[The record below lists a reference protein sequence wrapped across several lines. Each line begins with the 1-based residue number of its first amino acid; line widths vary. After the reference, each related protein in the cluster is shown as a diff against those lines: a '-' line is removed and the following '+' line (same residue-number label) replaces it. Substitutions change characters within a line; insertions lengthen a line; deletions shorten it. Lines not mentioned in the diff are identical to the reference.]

1 MQEKNITVALY
12 VRVSSERQAD
22 EDRYS
27 IPEQI
32 ERLKAYCAAKGW
44 NVYKIYTDGG
54 QSGASIERPALANL
68 ITDAGNKKFNMVLVY
83 KLDRLSRKQK
93 DTLYLIEDVF
103 IKNDIDFTSVV
114 ENLDTSTPT
123 GRAFIGLLSV
133 FAQLEREQINE
144 RMRMGKEGRA
154 KAGKYHAGSTVA
166 IGYDYKDGCLQI
178 NEYEA
183 MQVRKVFELRA
194 LGYGNR
200 QIETY
205 MIEHGYKHKGRN
217 DDPKSYLWYA
227 STVRRVLTNR
237 IYIGLIKHKNEY
249 YQGEHE
255 PIIDEELFY
264 SLQPALKEASMKFSY
279 SKGPN
284 KQRSLLGGILYCG
297 NCGGKYSFGENT
309 PRHPERYG
317 KIGYYS
323 CYSRSKRVKKMIV
336 DPTCKNKNWRTVD
349 LDNLIIEE
357 IKKLK
362 YTDGYIDSVK
372 SEKGAEDE
380 VQVEQIKK
388 RLSQI
393 DSQISKLMDLY
404 SLGTIDI
411 DIIQS
416 KINPLATEKA
426 KLEQTLH
433 EFQKV
438 KPTALDDETV
448 FSLADQFLEK
458 LSTGTMD
465 EKRALIATL
474 INKIE
479 LLDEK
484 IKVYWNF

>member
-1 MQEKNITVALY
+1 MSKKIMVALY

-22 EDRYS
+22 EAHYS
-27 IPEQI
+27 IPEQL

-44 NVYKIYTDGG
+44 TVHKIYTDGG

-68 ITDAGNKKFNMVLVY
+68 ITDAHNKRFNMVLVY

-93 DTLYLIEDVF
+93 DTLFLIEDVF

-133 FAQLEREQINE
+133 FAQLEREQIQE

-166 IGYDYKDGCLQI
+166 IGYDYKDGRLQI

-183 MQVRKVFELRA
+183 MQIRKIFELRSK
-194 LGYGNR
+194 GYGNR
-200 QIETY
+200 QIERY
-205 MIEHGYKHKGRN
+205 MNEHGYKHKGKN
-217 DDPKSYLWYA
+217 GNGYESNWSA
-227 STVRRVLTNR
+227 STVRRSLTNK
-237 IYIGLIKHKNEY
+237 IYIGLIKHKDEY
-249 YQGEHE
+249 FQGEHE
-255 PIIDEELFY
+255 PIIDEDLFNSIQPEL
-264 SLQPALKEASMKFSY
+264 QNASIKYSY

-284 KQRSLLGGILYCG
+284 KFKSLLGGLLFCG
-297 NCGGKYSFGENT
+297 NCGGRYAHCENT

-317 KIGYYS
+317 KIGYYT
-323 CYSRSKRVKKMIV
+323 CYSRSKRVKQMIV
-336 DPTCKNKNWRTVD
+336 DPTCKNKNWRMVD
-349 LDNLIIEE
+349 LDNIVINE

-362 YTDGYIDSVK
+362 YTDGYIDTVK
-372 SEKGAEDE
+372 SERVDDTEN
-380 VQVEQIKK
+380 QSEQIKK

-404 SLGTIDI
+404 SLGTISI

-416 KINPLATEKA
+416 KIDPLTEEKS

-433 EFQKV
+433 DLQKV
-438 KPTALDDETV
+438 KPATLDDETIL
-448 FSLADQFLEK
+448 SLAEQFIEK
-458 LSTGTMD
+458 LSTGTLD
-465 EKRALIATL
+465 EKRALVNTL
-474 INKIE
+474 ISKIE
-479 LLDEK
+479 LLEEE
-484 IKVYWNF
+484 ITIFWNF

>member
-1 MQEKNITVALY
+1 MAQKNITVALY

-22 EDRYS
+22 EAHYS

-32 ERLKAYCAAKGW
+32 ERLKAYCSAKGW

-54 QSGASIERPALANL
+54 QSGASIERPALASL
-68 ITDAGNKKFNMVLVY
+68 IADASNKKFNMVLVY
-83 KLDRLSRKQK
+83 KLDRLSRRQK

-103 IKNDIDFTSVV
+103 IKHDIDFTSVV

-133 FAQLEREQINE
+133 FAQLEREQIQE

-166 IGYDYKDGCLQI
+166 IGYDYKDGSLQI

-194 LGYGNR
+194 QGYGNR
-200 QIETY
+200 QIESY
-205 MIEHGYKHKGRN
+205 MLEHGYKHKGRN
-217 DDPKSYLWYA
+217 GGTAAYLWYA
-227 STVRRVLTNR
+227 STVRRVLTNK
-237 IYIGLIKHKNEY
+237 IYIGLIKHKDEY

-264 SLQPALKEASMKFSY
+264 SIQPELQAASAKHSY

-284 KQRSLLGGILYCG
+284 KYKSLLGGILYCG
-297 NCGGKYSFGENT
+297 NCGGKYAHGENT
-309 PRHPERYG
+309 PRNPERNA
-317 KIGYYS
+317 KIGYYG
-323 CYSRSKRVKKMIV
+323 CYSRSKRVKRMIV
-336 DPTCKNKNWRTVD
+336 DPTCKNKNWRMVD
-349 LDNLIIEE
+349 LDNIVIEE

-362 YTDGYIDSVK
+362 YTDGYIDTVRT
-372 SEKGAEDE
+372 EKAGDTAAQGD
-380 VQVEQIKK
+380 QILK

-404 SLGTIDI
+404 TLGTIDI
-411 DIIQS
+411 EIIQS
-416 KINPLATEKA
+416 KLDPLTDEKS

-433 EFQKV
+433 DLQKI
-438 KPTALDDETV
+438 KPSTLDDETV
-448 FSLADQFLEK
+448 MSLADQFLDK
-458 LSTGTMD
+458 LSSGTLD
-465 EKRALIATL
+465 EKRALISAL

-484 IKVYWNF
+484 IKIYWNF